1 MKLPVVKIT
10 MPSSLD
16 GVSNGDLPEGLLR
29 SVGKGGKLH
38 VNAARAFEAL
48 RADAKK
54 HGFDLVYTWGGTY
67 RPLSAQVS
75 LFERRYDSDYVEGRN
90 VKTGSRTWNGHR
102 YYKKK
107 GVAAAATPGKS
118 NHGWGLAVDM
128 ALDSDR
134 ADGLDPDDAVYIGPA
149 LRYLSTRAAE
159 FGWSWELPKTEPW
172 HLRYVAGDNIP
183 AAVREYERLLAAGVT
198 KIVFSSSAS
207 VYGTPETVPITEA
220 APIRPENV
228 YAESKAMM
236 ERVIGWYGETRGLHG
251 VSLRYFNAAGA
262 SFDGVIGENWSQTTN
277 LVPLVMKAALGA
289 SGPVRIFGN
298 DFSTPDG
305 SGVRDYIHV
314 EDLASA
320 HIAAI
325 DYLDHGGTSTA
336 VNLGTGSGTSVFD
349 IIRRTGDIAGREVP
363 HEVVGRRPGDP
374 AMVYADASLA
384 KELFGWRARYGIDEI
399 IDSAFR
405 WHSSLR

>member
-1 MKLPVVKIT
+1 
-10 MPSSLD
+10 MPSSLN

-67 RPLSAQVS
+67 RPLAAQVS

-107 GVAAAATPGKS
+107 NVAAAATPGTS

-149 LRYLSTRAAE
+149 LNYLWSRAAD
-159 FGWSWELPKTEPW
+159 FGWSWELPKSEPW

-183 AAVREYERLLAAGVT
+183 AAVREYERLLSAGATPPPDSPEPDEPPTLKLGATGDAVRHLQSALRVRGFMISVDGHFGPQTDRAVRAFQHRHGLTVDGVVGPKTHAAL
-198 KIVFSSSAS
+198 S
-207 VYGTPETVPITEA
+207 
-220 APIRPENV
+220 
-228 YAESKAMM
+228 
-236 ERVIGWYGETRGLHG
+236 
-251 VSLRYFNAAGA
+251 VSLPKRKQRPTVRVGSQGDDVRYLQRVLKADGFTLVVDGRFGPQTAGIVRA
-262 SFDGVIGENWSQTTN
+262 FQKKHGLTIDGVVGVAQTWPKIDS
-277 LVPLVMKAALGA
+277 VA
-289 SGPVRIFGN
+289 
-298 DFSTPDG
+298 
-305 SGVRDYIHV
+305 
-314 EDLASA
+314 DL
-320 HIAAI
+320 
-325 DYLDHGGTSTA
+325 
-336 VNLGTGSGTSVFD
+336 
-349 IIRRTGDIAGREVP
+349 
-363 HEVVGRRPGDP
+363 HEVAP
-374 AMVYADASLA
+374 
-384 KELFGWRARYGIDEI
+384 
-399 IDSAFR
+399 
-405 WHSSLR
+405 